1 MNKLLYRIYKLAQDR
16 KVNIFDMFS
25 EEFSKILKTM
35 PESGKFVNPSISL
48 LEFFENDDQ
57 INKLIRLLNSKLTII
72 NFHELKSLAQD
83 LNEEEYSHADL
94 DMSVENLEKNLKT
107 LFDEF
112 KNKLKEY
119 DVQNMSGMM
128 KDFSLLSVCYNLIYL
143 SNIKLKVKQKLPVNL
158 NDKFV
163 DEKTKDNIIE
173 NLFKD
178 HLDDFKILNPMI
190 LGLTEPKFYLPCFFL
205 LDIVYGKKIIKIEN
219 INSDEFKNAL
229 YSLINYYFLDDKYI
243 NVLEKVFESN
253 IFQDGG
259 FGILMD
265 TFLSSNLKIF
275 YKNTMEYS
283 FVFKA
288 INNDIDMIKKHNIK
302 TYNSEFVRGILN
314 SNEDL
319 KMILKS
325 NLNLQKEFKQ
335 YVVNLAM
342 NELDVFNTSSKEKL
356 QLKEKLYK
364 KLKKLQDDDNS
375 IFDEKVIPVGVID
388 NKPTSFIDLIS
399 TQY

>member
-25 EEFSKILKTM
+25 EEFSRVLKTM
-35 PESGKFVNPSISL
+35 PESSKFVNPSISL

-302 TYNSEFVRGILN
+302 TYNSEFVRGILD